1 MQPFVV
7 VHHMRLA
14 TDPSNPILAGTH
26 YRHFAILCQ
35 CYVVVADVAA
45 AAAAEDDD
53 AYACLYIFKRF
64 HCYRHWQQQQQI
76 KRIRNI

>member
-26 YRHFAILCQ
+26 YRHFAILCH

-45 AAAAEDDD
+45 AAADD
-53 AYACLYIFKRF
+53 AYACLYIFKKISLLSPLAK
-64 HCYRHWQQQQQI
+64 QQQQQ
-76 KRIRNI
+76 